1 MAQPQAPIRYCRFI
15 VDGHSYFG
23 KIRENMV
30 DILEG
35 DLFSSFSEMRMSY
48 PLEQVKFLMPFE
60 PKTIWCVGRNYL
72 GHIRELDHEVPEEP
86 CIFLKPLTAL
96 IGPEEPVRIP
106 AWAGRVDY
114 EGELVVIIGKRCH
127 RATEEDALDY
137 VLGYSCMND
146 VTARELQ
153 NKDGQWAR
161 AKGFNTFAP
170 FGPCVL
176 LTKEMPPKAQITTR
190 LNGNVV
196 QQDTFDNMIFSVARI
211 ISHISRFTTL
221 NPGDIIAT
229 GTPEGVGPVRPGERV
244 EINIDGI
251 GSLSNPFI
259 ADI

>member
-1 MAQPQAPIRYCRFI
+1 
-15 VDGHSYFG
+15 
-23 KIRENMV
+23 
-30 DILEG
+30 
-35 DLFSSFSEMRMSY
+35 
-48 PLEQVKFLMPFE
+48 
-60 PKTIWCVGRNYL
+60 
-72 GHIRELDHEVPEEP
+72 
-86 CIFLKPLTAL
+86 
-96 IGPEEPVRIP
+96 
-106 AWAGRVDY
+106 
-114 EGELVVIIGKRCH
+114 
-127 RATEEDALDY
+127 
-137 VLGYSCMND
+137 MND

-176 LTKEMPPKAQITTR
+176 LTKEMPSKAQITTR

-211 ISHISRFTTL
+211 ISHISKFTTL

-229 GTPEGVGPVRPGERV
+229 GTPEGVGPVRSGERV
-244 EINIDGI
+244 EISIDGI